1 MPRFTVTKLIAL
13 ILFIST
19 TACGAM
25 DIKLHGKTPSEV
37 FRDPKVDALIKAVYA
52 GDMDSA
58 KQLIR
63 DGTDINALG
72 AFGMTPLL
80 WAEFSLQ
87 PVAMQR
93 LLDLGA
99 NPDLYGN
106 QGPDRQGN
114 RQGLA
119 PPVMLAAGSGQLEL
133 LRILLEKKANPNI
146 VASGISPMTAA
157 MRKGCLECAELLLKY
172 GADVNLPED
181 HVTPFAAAAVHS
193 RFDLTIWLLKH
204 GYRKDLERHK
214 RAITGM
220 MHLRV
225 SSEQARL
232 RDETLRLIDEKLT
245 KPN

>member
-1 MPRFTVTKLIAL
+1 MPRFTVTKLIAF

-72 AFGMTPLL
+72 DFGMTPLL

-106 QGPDRQGN
+106 QGPDRK
-114 RQGLA
+114 RLA
-119 PPVMLAAGSGQLEL
+119 PPVMIAAGSGQLEL

-146 VASGISPMTAA
+146 VAAGISPMTAA

-181 HVTPFAAAAVHS
+181 DVTPFAAAAVNS

-204 GYRKDLERHK
+204 GYRKDLERNK
-214 RAITGM
+214 RAITGL
-220 MHLRV
+220 MHLHV
-225 SSEQARL
+225 SSEQASL